1 MAGRNPFA
9 RIRLVY
15 SRSSTTVKIVVL
27 AALAL
32 STLAL
37 LVLRYAL
44 LETKG
49 QLEDKRAEAAALEES
64 NRDLS
69 QAISQQGTV
78 QSVDIFEVQYRA
90 THLHQQRISFYH
102 RNFDGLSR
110 K

>member
-49 QLEDKRAEAAALEES
+49 QLEDKRLEAAALEES

-78 QSVDIFEVQYRA
+78 QSVEDLAGKLLGLVDPNTVIFQPEE
-90 THLHQQRISFYH
+90 
-102 RNFDGLSR
+102 
-110 K
+110 